1 MGEATNRAEKL
12 TQIQRAA
19 NADDELSLLPVIN
32 LLKQRKIYAVGIT
45 SGRFPLEAE
54 QEAVKAFDY
63 CGEQIKKHLNLD

>member
-1 MGEATNRAEKL
+1 MSKTTNTVEKL
-12 TQIQRAA
+12 KQIQRAA
-19 NADDELSLLPVIN
+19 NADNELSLLPVIN

-63 CGEQIKKHLNLD
+63 CGEQIKKTPKS